1 MVAASPSFCDIIFCI
16 IIEDTGFII
25 NIVKIMRSIFYT
37 LSAAAAVAVFCFLN
51 SGAPIQSGSNFL
63 QEIDPIDQVFIR
75 YLAKEGKSY
84 ATKEE
89 YERRKE
95 YFAA

>member
-1 MVAASPSFCDIIFCI
+1 
-16 IIEDTGFII
+16 
-25 NIVKIMRSIFYT
+25 MRSIFYA

-84 ATKEE
+84 STKEE

-95 YFAA
+95 YFAAQLKFVTEHNSRNGAIY